1 MQLSLFDENNIL
13 KNTFREKMAVFDLA
27 GAREA
32 LRELTTK
39 LDQTEDTYE
48 KIDAVFDLQAALA
61 AEKHMDAKTLAEL
74 SVRLEEIKYLRPL
87 APEFFY
93 LKKGFMRA
101 ITQKIDD
108 DPREYIIP
116 ELHPAEVYIETMQYD
131 KAIKSATGFI
141 DQHGEHAFLRQLI
154 GFAYHEKGNEPLS
167 YKNLGSVFFHNPLQ
181 CRERFLPPNQ
191 IMDVLRDLKR
201 RISNSELAWVH
212 LPFELWKQEIITVHY
227 DDINYIKCIT
237 DLISGVTSDAIR
249 DTVGNRLLFIR
260 LLYLAEALRLQNID
274 HSKMINL
281 RARMKAIDPD
291 GFDEYKEVIERTR
304 CKRGR

>member
-13 KNTFREKMAVFDLA
+13 KNTFRKKMADFDLT
-27 GAREA
+27 GARKA
-32 LRELTTK
+32 LRELSTK

-61 AEKHMDAKTLAEL
+61 AEEHMDAKTLAEL

-87 APEFFY
+87 APEFCY

-131 KAIKSATGFI
+131 KAIKSAAGFI
-141 DQHGEHAFLRQLI
+141 DQHGEHAFLRQLT

-167 YKNLGSVFFHNPLQ
+167 YKNLGLAFFHNPLQ
-181 CRERFLPPNQ
+181 CRESFLPPNQ

-212 LPFELWKQEIITVHY
+212 LPFELWKQEIITVSY

-237 DLISGVTSDAIR
+237 DLISGVTSDATR
-249 DTVGNRLLFIR
+249 DAVGNGLLFIR

-274 HSKMINL
+274 HSKMIDL

-304 CKRGR
+304 AKRGS